1 MPVHE
6 LSIGS
11 ETMKH
16 KALIA
21 AAAAL
26 AFGAAAPTY
35 AQNTKQ
41 VLRGTAIGAGGGAVA
56 GALIPGLGVGEGALI
71 GGAGGAAITALTKN
85 RKYYRD
91 NRGRRYYVKNG
102 RRFYR

>member
-1 MPVHE
+1 MRVHE

-26 AFGAAAPTY
+26 TLGAAAPTY
-35 AQNTKQ
+35 AQNTSQ
-41 VLRGTAIGAGGGAVA
+41 VLRGTGIGAAGGAVA
-56 GALIPGLGVGEGALI
+56 GALIPGLGVGEKPEILPRQSRPPLLREEGPALLSL
-71 GGAGGAAITALTKN
+71 GSTDAPLRWRVA
-85 RKYYRD
+85 
-91 NRGRRYYVKNG
+91 
-102 RRFYR
+102 

>member
-1 MPVHE
+1 MRVHE

-21 AAAAL
+21 AVAAMT
-26 AFGAAAPTY
+26 FGAAAPTY
-35 AQNTKQ
+35 AQNTSQ
-41 VLRGTAIGAGGGAVA
+41 VLRGTGIGAAGGAVA

-71 GGAGGAAITALTKN
+71 GGAGGAAVTALTKN

-91 NRGRRYYVKNG
+91 NRGRRYYVKKG
-102 RRFYR
+102 QRYYR